1 MKRLFSW
8 LWLSLLFVACQGL
21 TRPEQTPTPSI
32 LIGQIAVDGSST
44 VGPITQKVADS
55 FQVEQP
61 QVEIVVAISGTG
73 GGFKKFCNG
82 ETDISDASRPI
93 KASEAETCQT
103 NNIQY
108 VELPVAFDGL
118 AVMVNPANDFVSCLT
133 TAELQQIWRPAAE
146 NTLTNWQQIR
156 PTFPNRPLSLY
167 GAGTDSGT
175 YDYFTEAIVG
185 TESESRMDFFGSEDD
200 YELVDGIA
208 QDENALGFFGLSYY
222 DENRDK
228 LKLVAIDNGQGCVE
242 PNTETVAKGLY
253 QPLSRP
259 LFIYINQQRIST
271 NPTLNAFVAFY
282 LANAPQLVDDVGYIP
297 LTNVIYELAQ
307 QRYADQVIG
316 SVFEGSGATIGVS
329 LADLLMRER

>member
-8 LWLSLLFVACQGL
+8 LWLGLLFVACQGL
-21 TRPEQTPTPSI
+21 TRPEQTPTLPA
-32 LIGQIAVDGSST
+32 LIGQINVDGSST

-55 FQVEQP
+55 FQADHP
-61 QVEIVVAISGTG
+61 QMEITVAISGTG

-93 KASEAETCQT
+93 KASENDSCQA

-118 AVMVNPANDFVSCLT
+118 AVMVNPANDFVTCLT
-133 TAELQQIWRPAAE
+133 TAELKEIWQPAAE
-146 NTLTNWQQIR
+146 NNLTNWQQIR

-175 YDYFTEAIVG
+175 YDYFTEAIIG

-242 PNTETVAKGLY
+242 PNTETVARGLY

-259 LFIYINQQRIST
+259 LFIYINYQRIQDK
-271 NPTLNAFVAFY
+271 PTLDAFVHFY
-282 LANAPQLVDDVGYIP
+282 LAHAPQLVADVGYIP
-297 LTNVIYELAQ
+297 LTDIIYELAQ
-307 QRYADQVIG
+307 QRYEDRVVG
-316 SVFEGSGATIGVS
+316 SVFEGSGATIGLS